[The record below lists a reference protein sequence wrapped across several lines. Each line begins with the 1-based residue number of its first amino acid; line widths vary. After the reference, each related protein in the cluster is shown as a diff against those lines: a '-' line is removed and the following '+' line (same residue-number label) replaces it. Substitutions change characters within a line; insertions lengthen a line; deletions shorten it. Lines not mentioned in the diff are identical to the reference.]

1 MSRNNRVVDAQ
12 CVLFSLLFIDVLVAT
27 DALTSTSFSSS
38 SPSSYSLDL
47 FSFVCKM
54 LGAKKETNMCSPSSY
69 GPVEVVDEEGIAIA
83 PCKTAYLV
91 ISRASGACAGGIA
104 DVEGANKVKCCAE
117 EGASQ
122 GVAVMDGSVDV
133 GLGVNELFDLDW

>member
-1 MSRNNRVVDAQ
+1 
-12 CVLFSLLFIDVLVAT
+12 
-27 DALTSTSFSSS
+27 
-38 SPSSYSLDL
+38 
-47 FSFVCKM
+47 M

-133 GLGVNELFDLDW
+133 GLGVNELFDLDWWPCNSFSTNISSLSVITFIKSQSSL